1 LHDRGWIYTGS
12 RVLHAVEL
20 GRKRVNGV
28 DFFIFVEADMTL
40 PHERTRA
47 VAQTYEFLGKLAR
60 NSNLPEE
67 VRRDALDLLRHFP
80 NQYDVTKAGANEE
93 RLSEAPHL
101 FIDPVFSS
109 SCV

>member
-1 LHDRGWIYTGS
+1 
-12 RVLHAVEL
+12 
-20 GRKRVNGV
+20 
-28 DFFIFVEADMTL
+28 MTL

-80 NQYDVTKAGANEE
+80 NQYDVTRPE
-93 RLSEAPHL
+93 RMRRGCQRFRTCSLTLSSALHA
-101 FIDPVFSS
+101 FR
-109 SCV
+109 